1 MVFEYILACGSGIGS
16 CVTGLLGSGLK
27 GICALISIIFSIG
40 LILFLCIC
48 AWQHFS
54 QWCISHTT
62 DLWSAA
68 CEVNSDINVLFEDFL
83 INVLKFSANKAR
95 LRLQEHG
102 DLDLKLLHSIFFLKE
117 DGYLEH
123 NENSKIALI
132 SNTNKI
138 IRTLGPVFQD
148 KTDDYS

>member
-1 MVFEYILACGSGIGS
+1 MVFEYIVACGSGIGS

-27 GICALISIIFSIG
+27 GLCALVSIIIGIG
-40 LILFLCIC
+40 LMLFLSIC

-54 QWCISHTT
+54 QYCVSHHT

-95 LRLQEHG
+95 LRLKQHG

-117 DGYLEH
+117 EGYLEH

-132 SNTNKI
+132 SNTNRI

-148 KTDDYS
+148 NITDSS